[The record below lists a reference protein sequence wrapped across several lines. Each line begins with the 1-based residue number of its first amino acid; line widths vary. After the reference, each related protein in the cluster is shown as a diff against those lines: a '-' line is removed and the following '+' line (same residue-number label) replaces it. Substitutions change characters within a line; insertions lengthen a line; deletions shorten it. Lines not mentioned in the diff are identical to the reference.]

1 MAGDGPGCPIAESGT
16 GFRVSALEKRMIK
29 RDIKLV
35 TKTSKVKN
43 ANTVP
48 IPSRT
53 SSRPIAVKSGAM
65 TVPLLKTT
73 IYQFLFR

>member
-1 MAGDGPGCPIAESGT
+1 MTGDGPGCPVAVSGT
-16 GFRVSALEKRMIK
+16 GLRVSTLENRIIK

-35 TKTSKVKN
+35 TKTSNVKN

-53 SSRPIAVKSGAM
+53 SSRPIAVKSGDM
-65 TVPLLKTT
+65 TIPVLKPT